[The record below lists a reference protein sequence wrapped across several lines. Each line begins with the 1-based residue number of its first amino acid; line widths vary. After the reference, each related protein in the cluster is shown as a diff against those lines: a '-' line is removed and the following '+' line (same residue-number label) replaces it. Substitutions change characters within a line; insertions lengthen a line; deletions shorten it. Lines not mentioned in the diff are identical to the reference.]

1 MAELSVTLAD
11 VSMTF
16 GRTVMA
22 EVSTVHGRC
31 VIWPNRLS
39 THHSRAIM

>member
-11 VSMTF
+11 VSMTT

-22 EVSTVHGRC
+22 EVSTTHGRY

-39 THHSRAIM
+39 THSEIAEQ